1 MKNLLKYI
9 SVAALAY
16 VATGCADLDTQYYG
30 AYVTDEQKESTL
42 QQNPAMAVAAVNS
55 IASEFG
61 SYYGQVYDAHYD
73 FGYPSIMMGLD
84 GQTADFLAKIPYT
97 SSHIYWF
104 AFIQRNPSGVATS
117 MMWYHL
123 YKQIKTA
130 NSLLTA
136 ITSEG
141 ATNSELKFYRAQAL
155 AVRAFDYWV
164 LGQCYQF
171 NYAYVD
177 PATAKTVPIITEKNQ
192 EIVASEGA
200 PRATVADLYEFILD
214 DLNEAVT
221 LLTEAGIDPSRVS
234 AEKPKRMVS
243 LATALGLRA
252 RVYLTMHKY
261 AEAATDAQ
269 AAIDNFSGRP
279 YTRAEVSVP
288 AFVNSDDPSW
298 MWGIVVSSTDRP
310 TTTGICNWPSQM
322 GSFNDGYANFSGWRW
337 CNKKLYESIPT
348 SDVRK
353 GWFLDEN
360 FTSPNLSAA
369 EQAYLDEY
377 VGAGSKDYSAN
388 STDIMPYTQV
398 KYAVAGG
405 GLGGTTTGYEVPLMR
420 IEEMYLIL
428 AEAQG
433 MSSNVAAGVKT
444 LTDFVTLNRDPR
456 YKFST
461 GDATELQDE
470 VWRQRRIELWGE
482 GLAFFDVMRLNKD
495 VDRTGGAAMDAYNY
509 EISAG
514 DPVLL
519 YCIPLNETNTNPQI
533 PASDNN
539 PSSPQPIP
547 VVQ

>member
-1 MKNLLKYI
+1 MKNLYKYL
-9 SVAALAY
+9 SVATLAF
-16 VATGCADLDTQYYG
+16 VAAGCADLDTQYYG
-30 AYVTDEQKESTL
+30 AYVTDEQKENTL
-42 QQNPAMAVAAVNS
+42 QQNPAMALAAVTS

-61 SYYGQVYDAHYD
+61 SYYGQVYDQHYD

-104 AFIQRNPSGVATS
+104 AYTSPSPQGVPTT
-117 MMWYHL
+117 MMWYHM

-130 NSLLTA
+130 NSLLTSIPA
-136 ITSEG
+136 EG
-141 ATNSELKFYRAQAL
+141 ATNAELKFYRAQAL
-155 AVRAFDYWV
+155 SVRAFDYWV
-164 LGQCYQF
+164 LAQTYQF

-177 PATAKTVPIITEKNQ
+177 PTTAKTVPIITEKNQ
-192 EIVASEGA
+192 DEVAANGA
-200 PRATVADLYEFILD
+200 PRATVEELYKFILD
-214 DLNEAVT
+214 DVNEAVT
-221 LLTEAGIDPSRVS
+221 LLTEANVNPASVMSD
-234 AEKPKRMVS
+234 KPKRMVS
-243 LATALGLRA
+243 LAVALGLRA

-269 AAIDNFSGRP
+269 AAIAAFSGRP

-288 AFVNSDDPSW
+288 AFVNSDDASW
-298 MWGIVVSSTDRP
+298 MWSIVCASTDRP

-337 CNKKLYESIPT
+337 CNKKLYESIPS

-360 FTSPNLSAA
+360 YTSPNLTAM
-369 EQAYLDEY
+369 EQEYLDQY
-377 VGAGSKDYSAN
+377 VGEGSYAAN

-433 MSSNVAAGVKT
+433 MSGNVSGGVKT
-444 LTDFVTLNRDPR
+444 LVDFVSANRDPR
-456 YKFST
+456 YKFTT

-495 VDRTGGAAMDAYNY
+495 VDRTGGAAMDDYNY
-509 EISAG
+509 NIPAG
-514 DPVLL
+514 SDCLI
-519 YCIPLNETNTNPQI
+519 YCIPLNETQTNPQI
-533 PASDNN
+533 PASENN
-539 PSSPQPIP
+539 PTATRPVP